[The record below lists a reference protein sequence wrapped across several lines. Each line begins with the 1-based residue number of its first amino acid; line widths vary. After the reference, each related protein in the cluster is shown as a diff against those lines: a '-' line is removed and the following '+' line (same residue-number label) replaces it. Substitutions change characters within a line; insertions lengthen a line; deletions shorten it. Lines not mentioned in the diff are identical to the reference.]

1 MQQVRAAVRQMPV
14 LPSER
19 YLRYL
24 RLTGRRRELTALAV
38 WLAGR
43 PDIIPT
49 FSEHDPSEPEQ
60 TFSSPPEN
68 SCEMKTEHANP
79 PSGVFE
85 KGSSASFSSGND
97 EVPEKRTVLRENAPS
112 PAAAGEGEEAR
123 ELGRQGDGGVQG
135 SCSDIFPRPSPCL
148 PDENHGEAVAS
159 LGRRNGSLE
168 ALRDESETAANLR
181 SGCKTT
187 DMDTGGGTISL
198 STSKQVSA
206 DLLPAMKANL
216 VPRDL
221 PVDPETHKVGSQA
234 PANPAQDQLILPT
247 ATAGAKAKAKK
258 QPTVKNPPPRL
269 AHVAQKA
276 IARSK
281 ISRPLGQAQW
291 QAPGMP
297 GEVPAARDPQ
307 RAAKTQHLRHSRVV
321 AGDMVKCQPPESDDN
336 AAAMPVEKGS
346 DISASKAPQG
356 SPVKLSS
363 QSDEEPT
370 TVAAAQLP
378 VDTPPR
384 GPRSNFQKKQ
394 PLMQSRL
401 IASRASSS
409 KLFNGPKNGLRRPS
423 AASLPGRRGTTF
435 GVDPTT
441 QPTADPAQLTQE
453 AVDLLSEPQMLA
465 EMATLC
471 VRLSDLFCCRSA
483 TSSVDQPSGGQ
494 AAMERPSEFEQE
506 PI

>member
-60 TFSSPPEN
+60 TFSSSPEN

-79 PSGVFE
+79 SSSVFE
-85 KGSSASFSSGND
+85 RGSSASFSSGND

-112 PAAAGEGEEAR
+112 QVAAGEGEEAS
-123 ELGRQGDGGVQG
+123 EVGKQGDGGGVQG
-135 SCSDIFPRPSPCL
+135 SCSDIFPRQSPCL
-148 PDENHGEAVAS
+148 PAENRGGAVAS
-159 LGRRNGSLE
+159 LDRRDGSQE
-168 ALRDESETAANLR
+168 ALRDEIATAANLR
-181 SGCKTT
+181 NGWKTT

-198 STSKQVSA
+198 STSEQLSA
-206 DLLPAMKANL
+206 DLLPTMKTNL

-221 PVDPETHKVGSQA
+221 PADPESHKVGSNA
-234 PANPAQDQLILPT
+234 PVNPAQDQLILPT

-276 IARSK
+276 MARSK

-307 RAAKTQHLRHSRVV
+307 RVAKTQHPRHSSVV
-321 AGDMVKCQPPESDDN
+321 AADTVKCQPPESDDN
-336 AAAMPVEKGS
+336 AAAMPLEKGS
-346 DISASKAPQG
+346 DISASKAQG

-401 IASRASSS
+401 VASRAFSSR
-409 KLFNGPKNGLRRPS
+409 LFNGPKNGLRRPS
-423 AASLPGRRGTTF
+423 AASLPGRRGTTL
-435 GVDPTT
+435 GVDPTP
-441 QPTADPAQLTQE
+441 QPTADPEQLTQE
-453 AVDLLSEPQMLA
+453 ALDLLSEPQMLA

-483 TSSVDQPSGGQ
+483 TSSVEQPSGGQ

-506 PI
+506 PT